1 MTFRSLI
8 AARSWKPSSATS
20 FNGAGSSLLPSP
32 ATAGI
37 MRLLFMGT
45 PEFAV
50 PSLTHLIDAGYP
62 PVAVVTGPDRP
73 RGRGQRLSPTAVK
86 RAAQAHGL
94 HPILQPESVKS
105 EGFAADVAAL
115 APDIIVVVAF
125 KILPPAVYEQAR
137 LGAFNLHGS
146 LLPRYRGAAPINR
159 AVMEGATETGVTT
172 FFLEPQVDTGQ
183 IILKKR
189 MPIGPNE
196 TAGGVHDRMMHLG
209 AEAVVETVRRIE
221 AGTATPQPQDDT
233 KATPAPKIHREDCG
247 IPWEAPAETVHNFIR
262 GLSPYPGAWTYHEG
276 TQLKIYRS
284 SLHSGSGAP
293 GEVLSTDGALIVA
306 CGTGAVACTEVQQQG
321 KRRMAAADFLNG
333 YPIAPGDQLV
343 SRAD

>member
-1 MTFRSLI
+1 
-8 AARSWKPSSATS
+8 
-20 FNGAGSSLLPSP
+20 
-32 ATAGI
+32 

-50 PSLTHLIDAGYP
+50 PSLNQLIEAGYP

-73 RGRGQRLSPTAVK
+73 RGRGQQRSPTAVK
-86 RAAQAHGL
+86 KAAQRHDL
-94 HPILQPESVKS
+94 HPILQPASVNS
-105 EGFAADVAAL
+105 EAFAADVAAL
-115 APDIIVVVAF
+115 EPDVIVVVAF
-125 KILPPAVYEQAR
+125 KILPPAVYQHAR

-159 AVMEGATETGVTT
+159 AVMDGAKETGVTT

-183 IILKKR
+183 LILKKR
-189 MPIGPNE
+189 MAIGPNE
-196 TAGGVHDRMMHLG
+196 TAGEVHDRMMHLG
-209 AEAVVETVRRIE
+209 ADAVVETVQRIE
-221 AGTATPQPQDDT
+221 AGTANPQPQDDT

-262 GLSPYPGAWTYHEG
+262 GLSPYPGAWTYHES

-284 SLHSGSGAP
+284 RLRSGSGEP
-293 GEVLSTDGALIVA
+293 GEVLATDDGLVVG

-321 KRRMAAADFLNG
+321 KRRMAARDFLNG
-333 YPIAPGDQLV
+333 YPIAPGDRLT
-343 SRAD
+343 SRAG